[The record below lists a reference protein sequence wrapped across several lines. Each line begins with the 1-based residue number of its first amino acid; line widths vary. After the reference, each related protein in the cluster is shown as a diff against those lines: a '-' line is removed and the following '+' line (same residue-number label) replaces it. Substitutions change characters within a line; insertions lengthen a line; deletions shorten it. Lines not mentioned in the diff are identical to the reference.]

1 MIPVYSPEGSPEF
14 NRWMHETMI
23 RIADEMEQAMG
34 DNLLALIIGGGYG
47 RGEGGMV
54 IRDGREMPYN
64 DIDFVPVVR
73 SKLKVPWDILN
84 TISRSFASE
93 LTIHVDFSRPLTLD
107 DIERWPSWLV
117 WYDLLNGHIVIKG
130 PSDILTKHA
139 PSSLRQALPAIEG
152 SKLLLNR
159 GTGLLWSLRVIRGIE
174 DSPDED
180 FVRRNYYKCA
190 LALGDSL
197 LIAYKR
203 FTTAYRGR
211 DILLERLEQDEPGVA
226 AFGLDSL
233 YKQALE
239 FKFRPDHLPAGDK
252 TEGDINAIAKLWGTV
267 FLDVETVS
275 TGRQWSSLDEYV
287 DWRGIRE
294 KNEHTIRLI
303 PRNVARNLQ
312 FRRLSLRYPR
322 EALYR
327 QLPVL
332 LGLTSKHATN
342 WAQET
347 TSYLRVWDRFN

>member
-1 MIPVYSPEGSPEF
+1 MIPVYSPDGSPEF
-14 NRWMHETMI
+14 NRWMHETMT
-23 RIADEMEQAMG
+23 RIADEVQQAMG
-34 DNLLALIIGGGYG
+34 DNLVALIIGGGYG

-54 IRDGREMPYN
+54 VRNGREMPYN
-64 DIDFVPVVR
+64 DIDFALVVR
-73 SKLKVPWDILN
+73 NKSKVPWDILN
-84 TISRSFASE
+84 SISRSFASE

-117 WYDLLNGHIVIKG
+117 WYDLLNGHIVVKG
-130 PSDILTKHA
+130 PSDIITKHA

-226 AFGLDSL
+226 ALGLDSL
-233 YKQALE
+233 YREALV
-239 FKFRPDHLPAGDK
+239 FKFRPDQLPAGDK
-252 TEGDINAIAKLWGTV
+252 TEDDIKAIARLWGTV
-267 FLDVETVS
+267 FLNVETVR
-275 TGRQWSSLDEYV
+275 TGRQWSSIDEYV
-287 DWRGIRE
+287 DWRGRRE
-294 KNEHTIRLI
+294 KDQHTIRLI

-312 FRRLSLRYPR
+312 FRRFSLRYPR
-322 EALYR
+322 ETLYR
-327 QLPVL
+327 QL
-332 LGLTSKHATN
+332 
-342 WAQET
+342 
-347 TSYLRVWDRFN
+347 